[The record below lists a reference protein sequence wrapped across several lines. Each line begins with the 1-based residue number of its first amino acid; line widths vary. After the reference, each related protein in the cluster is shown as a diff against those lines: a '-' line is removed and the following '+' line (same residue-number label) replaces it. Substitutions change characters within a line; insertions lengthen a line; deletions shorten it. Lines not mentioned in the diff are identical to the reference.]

1 LHDGRK
7 EVPIVGFV
15 GFVGFV
21 GLREDVVD
29 LLSKKSVVH

>member
-29 LLSKKSVVH
+29 LLSKKSVVR